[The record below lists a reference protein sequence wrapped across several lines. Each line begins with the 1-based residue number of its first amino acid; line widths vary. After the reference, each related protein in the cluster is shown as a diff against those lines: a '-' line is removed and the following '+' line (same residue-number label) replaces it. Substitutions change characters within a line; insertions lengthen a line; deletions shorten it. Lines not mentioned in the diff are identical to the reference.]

1 MASLEASSPE
11 ALDFSGFQAQKK
23 TSVDVFRC
31 LIGRG
36 KLKRCYIQLIFIVNP
51 IFKCL

>member
-23 TSVDVFRC
+23 TSVDVFR
-31 LIGRG
+31 
-36 KLKRCYIQLIFIVNP
+36 
-51 IFKCL
+51 

>member
-11 ALDFSGFQAQKK
+11 ALDFSELQAQTK

-36 KLKRCYIQLIFIVNP
+36 DLNP
-51 IFKCL
+51 RLSL

>member
-23 TSVDVFRC
+23 TSVDVF
-31 LIGRG
+31 
-36 KLKRCYIQLIFIVNP
+36 F
-51 IFKCL
+51 